1 MDAADD
7 KHAVRGRR
15 VAERDRPDRAA
26 VDAVADR
33 EQREE
38 QGEKAHYDGTLEGG
52 LEVPLN
58 GEA

>member
-1 MDAADD
+1 
-7 KHAVRGRR
+7 VRRRR

-33 EQREE
+33 EQREK
-38 QGEKAHYDGTLEGG
+38 QGEKPHDDSTLEGG
-52 LEVPLN
+52 VEVPLS